1 MPPKETTTQSA
12 QADLINALA
21 QMQNVSAN
29 KTNSHFKAKYVSLDN
44 LLDAIKPILHKNNL
58 ALVQTL
64 IADDG
69 KIGVATSFIHT
80 SGQSFDFGKLMIKA
94 EGMTP
99 QNIASGVTYLRRITL
114 TTAAGVSVDT
124 DDDGHAISKPSAPAG
139 KIQPW
144 YTIIPSDE
152 VTKAIAYCSFK
163 GWINLDKD
171 QSLEHV
177 PANIVNAIVQNPQ
190 TFLAAVRGHK
200 L

>member
-21 QMQNVSAN
+21 QMQNVAAN

-58 ALVQTL
+58 ALIQTL

-69 KIGVATSFIHT
+69 KIGVATSFVHA

-94 EGMTP
+94 DGMTP
-99 QNIASGVTYLRRITL
+99 QNIASAVTYLRRITL
-114 TTAAGVSVDT
+114 TTSAGVSVDL
-124 DDDGHAISKPSAPAG
+124 DDDGHSISKSAIG
-139 KIQPW
+139 KTQPW

-152 VTKAIAYCSFK
+152 VKKAIAYCAFK
-163 GWINLDKD
+163 GWIDLATD

-190 TFLAAVRGHK
+190 TFLAAVRNHK
-200 L
+200 Q

>member
-1 MPPKETTTQSA
+1 MPPKENTTASA
-12 QADLINALA
+12 QTDLINALA
-21 QMQNVSAN
+21 QMQNVAAN

-58 ALVQTL
+58 ALIQTL

-69 KIGVATSFIHT
+69 KIGVATSFVHT

-99 QNIASGVTYLRRITL
+99 QNIASAVTYLRRITL
-114 TTAAGVSVDT
+114 TTAAGVSVDM
-124 DDDGHAISKPSAPAG
+124 DDDGHSISKHALAG
-139 KIQPW
+139 KTQPW
-144 YTIIPSDE
+144 YTIIPSDD
-152 VTKAIAYCSFK
+152 VKKAIQYCAAK
-163 GWINLDKD
+163 GWINLDTD

-190 TFLAAVRGHK
+190 TFLNAVRTHK
-200 L
+200 

>member
-21 QMQNVSAN
+21 QMQNVAAN

-44 LLDAIKPILHKNNL
+44 LLDSIKPILHKNNL
-58 ALVQTL
+58 ALVQIL

-69 KIGVATSFIHT
+69 KIGVATSFVHT

-99 QNIASGVTYLRRITL
+99 QNIAAAVTYLRRITL
-114 TTAAGVSVDT
+114 TTAAGVSVDM
-124 DDDGHAISKPSAPAG
+124 DDDGHSISKPAPAG
-139 KIQPW
+139 KTQPW
-144 YTIIPSDE
+144 YTIIPSDD
-152 VTKAIAYCSFK
+152 VKKAIAYCAFK
-163 GWINLDKD
+163 GWIDLATD

-190 TFLAAVRGHK
+190 TFLSAVRNHK
-200 L
+200 Q